1 MQSNGNIVVLVLGA
15 SGSGK
20 SLFIRE
26 ATNDETVVVGEEG
39 TMESVTQNVKSSV
52 MTTRASL
59 IFIDTPAPANDRL
72 LDAGL
77 INAISDELG
86 QQLKGDGR
94 IGCVVY
100 CLTQAGPLHR
110 QHVVNGLLD
119 VSRLTVKHPK
129 LRDAALIFA
138 AMRREK
144 EELKPISW
152 KTILKERGV
161 ELVSGSPCTD
171 IDNLKNLVLEQCD
184 TSKPPLPVNKHC
196 WFNRFWLRN
205 RGRNDM

>member
-1 MQSNGNIVVLVLGA
+1 MVLVTSIL
-15 SGSGK
+15 
-20 SLFIRE
+20 
-26 ATNDETVVVGEEG
+26 
-39 TMESVTQNVKSSV
+39 
-52 MTTRASL
+52 TRG
-59 IFIDTPAPANDRL
+59 N
-72 LDAGL
+72 
-77 INAISDELG
+77 
-86 QQLKGDGR
+86 GR

-138 AMRREK
+138 AMRREEK
-144 EELKPISW
+144 ELKPISW

-171 IDNLKNLVLEQCD
+171 IGNLKNIVLEQCGA
-184 TSKPPLPVNKHC
+184 
-196 WFNRFWLRN
+196 R
-205 RGRNDM
+205 